1 MGKWGRNMGMGEVTW
16 ESLKWGRNM
25 GMGESDMGKGG
36 RNMGMGKVTWERG
49 VGTWDWGK

>member
-25 GMGESDMGKGG
+25 GMGE
-36 RNMGMGKVTWERG
+36 VTWERG
-49 VGTWDWGK
+49 VGTWEWGK